1 MTRTSFTLRAF
12 LLLAT
17 ALAAPAALIAQDST
31 STPEAAAA
39 QQVDIGGQWFRARCL
54 ECHAVG
60 ALSNAD
66 FRLKWA
72 GKNAFE
78 LYEQIRKTMPEEAPG
93 SLTGPTYVSIVAYLI
108 KQNGMPVGTALPSD
122 SAGLAGVR
130 LTFPA
135 SATTSSKH

>member
-1 MTRTSFTLRAF
+1 MTCTSFIVRAL

-17 ALAAPAALIAQDST
+17 TLAAPATITAQDTT
-31 STPEAAAA
+31 STPAAVAA
-39 QQVDIGGQWFRARCL
+39 QQVDIGEQWFRARCL

-78 LYEQIRKTMPEEAPG
+78 LVEQIRKTMPEDAPG
-93 SLTGPTYVSIVAYLI
+93 GLTGPTYVSIVAYLI
-108 KQNGMPVGTALPSD
+108 RQNGMPVGTALPSD
-122 SAGLAGVR
+122 SAGLAGIR

-135 SATTSSKH
+135 SATSSPKR

>member
-1 MTRTSFTLRAF
+1 VTCTSFIVRAL

-17 ALAAPAALIAQDST
+17 TLAAPATITAQDTT
-31 STPEAAAA
+31 STPAAVAA
-39 QQVDIGGQWFRARCL
+39 QQVDIGEQWFRARCL

-78 LYEQIRKTMPEEAPG
+78 LVEQIRKTMPEDAPG
-93 SLTGPTYVSIVAYLI
+93 GLTGPTYVSIVAYLI
-108 KQNGMPVGTALPSD
+108 RQNGMPVGTALPSD
-122 SAGLAGVR
+122 SAGLAGIR

-135 SATTSSKH
+135 SATSSPKR

>member
-1 MTRTSFTLRAF
+1 VTRTSFISRVA
-12 LLLAT
+12 LLLAS
-17 ALAAPAALIAQDST
+17 ALAAPVALTAQDTTT
-31 STPEAAAA
+31 SPAAVAA
-39 QQVDIGGQWFRARCL
+39 QQVDIGEQWFRARCL

-122 SAGLAGVR
+122 SSGLAGVR
-130 LTFPA
+130 LSFPA
-135 SATTSSKH
+135 SATSSSKR

>member
-1 MTRTSFTLRAF
+1 VNSPTRLF
-12 LLLAT
+12 LAVV
-17 ALAAPAALIAQDST
+17 LAAPPMLAAQDTTST
-31 STPEAAAA
+31 SAAIAA
-39 QQVDIGGQWFRARCL
+39 QQVDIGEQWFRARCL

-93 SLTGPTYVSIVAYLI
+93 SLTGPTYVSIVAYLV

-122 SAGLAGVR
+122 SSGLAGVR

-135 SATTSSKH
+135 STASSPKQ